1 MLRLLS
7 QAEVCAKLGIDPS
20 TLWSW
25 YKSGHFPAPIV
36 LGPGD
41 GIRTTIRWREDEVDA
56 WIESRPRVGEPPVEM
71 VPKYIVEID
80 QQDAAEGVHYAL
92 YCLVS
97 GTEEERENILK
108 LWQLELPQKP

>member
-56 WIESRPRVGEPPVEM
+56 WIESRPRGWGATGGDGP
-71 VPKYIVEID
+71 EIYSRNRP
-80 QQDAAEGVHYAL
+80 AGRGRGRPLRAV
-92 YCLVS
+92 
-97 GTEEERENILK
+97 
-108 LWQLELPQKP
+108 LPGLRD